1 MVSRGWRIALL
12 VVLGS
17 LLLVSAGVAWL
28 GWSRAGASWLVTTV
42 ARLLPGDLTVA
53 AVEGRLADHLQLSGL
68 RFRSTSVQLELHRLD
83 LRWQP
88 FGLLQGEL
96 TIPRLGLAGLDIS
109 LPATT
114 PAVAAPAPGAL
125 ADRLIWPHLDPRL
138 RWLQAK
144 IESLEVTAA
153 RVTGAGEASLDFERL
168 TARVVWHGGSL
179 ELHELDLEGADG
191 RLQGD
196 GTLDLVGHAAKIQLA
211 LRPAAGGRLTGVP
224 RGEVALTLDGGGD
237 GAAVRGTLQASAA
250 WGEEPPLQLATGYL
264 LQGNDLILSS
274 LELRR
279 KGIPGRASGSGRC
292 RLAGA
297 ATALDLDLELHD
309 VDLEDLT
316 RFPMAISGTLAGR
329 LDSSGYRGRFR
340 LANAGSSWRELALAG
355 RFAGNWGGIALR
367 ELQGA
372 WLAGTVQGEL
382 DIGWESAP
390 SLVLDLAGRRL
401 DPERLRAGLPGAIDL
416 DLKGRIDFPR
426 ERPVTAD
433 WQAAIAPSRL
443 LGRSLQ
449 GEVAGRFD
457 GESLLLRPSRLQGE
471 GYRLAAQGRLADRI
485 HIDLQ
490 VSDLGGLLPDAAG
503 SGALAGWV
511 RWRPAEGWSSQG
523 KAAAQQLTWQDWH
536 LASLAGEAAW
546 LAEESRMAI
555 AVTARELGKGAWGA
569 ENLQISGAGRVERHS
584 LAVSAAWPGGGVELR
599 FAGGWQQ
606 QEWRG
611 RLLTLTAQDQKY
623 GDWNLQTPVELQ
635 LGSERLAWTSFTLS
649 GAEGQY
655 LASNGRLNLAP
666 LDGGFALDIAR
677 FNLGWIS
684 PWLAEVELAGHV
696 DGYLTLHWTR
706 GRLDLLTAGVT
717 GQGAFQ
723 GRRRRLE
730 IPELEGALTWSEKG
744 LKGDWT
750 VNLGAAGNC
759 KGEVDS
765 GDLPMLALPERGKLA
780 ARWRDLDLS
789 LANRWLRE
797 LALGGRSS
805 GEGNIAWQADRSLA
819 LHLQM
824 EATPQLQFGQSRIA
838 LSRAAA
844 RLDWDR
850 SGLQGEVSLEE
861 SLGGHLDLRLQS
873 PDPARV
879 GWPQQ
884 GHLAFSAAAID
895 LALVRPWI
903 PPEMSLSGALQLSG
917 TADWQPGKIFSASGL
932 AAIDGGRWAWRSG
945 NREVE
950 APLKA
955 ARLDW
960 TWKGAALT
968 GALALELGDR
978 GRLQGKGELA
988 VPARWPLAVS
998 SRTDLQGSLQ
1008 GNFREDGL
1016 LSALFPGMIQESR
1029 GELAL
1034 DLAVS
1039 GNLKEPEVSGTA
1051 DLQGGGGYLP
1061 AAGLHLH
1068 DAGVRLRLEKDRLL
1082 AEAFQVGSGAGVL
1095 QGSGELELHGLTPG
1109 AYHFALRGEKV
1120 QAVDLPELQL
1130 AVSPDLEVAGQGA
1143 RMEVTGVLQVPD
1155 ALFRGRQGKAPV
1167 VSSPDL
1173 VIVDAAATEQA
1184 PSPLHMALKV
1194 TVRLGDRVFVKA
1206 AGIDARL
1213 SGEVLVRGED
1223 LRGLSGQGRI
1233 DVAEGNYATYG
1244 VKLAITRGTV
1254 VFAGGP
1260 IEDPALDIL
1269 ALRELEEVKAGVR
1282 VTGTPRAP
1290 QVRLY
1295 SEPAMPDT
1303 DILAYIVLGHPLG
1316 GDSGQ
1321 ASLMLAAA
1329 GALLSQGDSVVL
1341 QDRLKRQLGIDVIDV
1356 KTVNGDTTQSVVTIG
1371 KYLSPQL
1378 YISFGQSVFNN
1389 TSEVGV
1395 RYDISDR
1402 WQLESNVGVESGV
1415 DLYYRIRFE

>member
-1 MVSRGWRIALL
+1 ML

-42 ARLLPGDLTVA
+42 TRLLPGDLTVA

-68 RFRSTSVQLELHRLD
+68 RFRSAAVQLELHRLD

-88 FGLLQGEL
+88 LGLLQGEL

-109 LPATT
+109 LPATAK
-114 PAVAAPAPGAL
+114 AVAAPAPGTL
-125 ADRLIWPHLDPRL
+125 SDRLVWPHLDPRL
-138 RWLQAK
+138 RWLQAQV
-144 IESLEVTAA
+144 ESLEVTAV
-153 RVTGAGEASLDFERL
+153 RVTGAGEAPLEVARL
-168 TARVVWHGGSL
+168 AARLVWHGGSL
-179 ELHELDLEGADG
+179 EVHELDLEAVDG

-196 GTLDLVGHAAKIQLA
+196 VTLDLVGHAANLQLS

-224 RGEVALTLDGGGD
+224 GGTVALTLGGGED
-237 GAAVRGTLQASAA
+237 SAAIRGTLQASAA
-250 WGEEPPLQLATGYL
+250 WGEEPPLQLATDYA
-264 LQGNDLILSS
+264 LQGNELVLSS

-279 KGIPGRASGSGRC
+279 KGTLGRASGAGRC
-292 RLAGA
+292 LLAGA
-297 ATALDLDLELHD
+297 ATALDLDLQLHD
-309 VDLEDLT
+309 LDLEDLT
-316 RFPMAISGTLAGR
+316 RFPVAISGTLAGR
-329 LDSSGYRGRFR
+329 LDGSGYAGRFR

-355 RFAGNWGGIALR
+355 RFDGDWGGIALR
-367 ELQGA
+367 ELEGA
-372 WLAGTVQGEL
+372 WLAGGVRGEL
-382 DIGWESAP
+382 GIDWKGEP
-390 SLVLDLAGRRL
+390 FLDVDLAGRGL

-426 ERPVTAD
+426 DRPFTAD
-433 WQAAIAPSRL
+433 WQAAIAPSRF

-457 GESLLLRPSRLQGE
+457 GESLLLLPSRLQGK

-490 VSDLGGLLPDAAG
+490 VDNLGGLLPDAAG
-503 SGALAGWV
+503 SGTLAGWV
-511 RWRPAEGWSSQG
+511 RWLPGEGWSSQG
-523 KAAAQQLTWQDWH
+523 KAAGHQLTWQDWH
-536 LASLAGEAAW
+536 LANLAGEAAW
-546 LAEESRMAI
+546 LPEENRMAV
-555 AVTARELGKGAWGA
+555 AVTARGLGKGAWAA
-569 ENLQISGAGRVERHS
+569 EHLQISGAGRVERHS
-584 LAVSAAWPGGGVELR
+584 LAVTASWPGGGVELQ

-623 GDWNLQTPVELQ
+623 GDWSLQAPVELQ
-635 LGSERLAWTSFTLS
+635 LGSERLAWTAFILS
-649 GAEGQY
+649 GAEGHY
-655 LASNGRLNLAP
+655 LASNGRLELAP
-666 LDGGFALDIAR
+666 LDGGFELNIAR

-684 PWLAEVELAGHV
+684 PWLAEAELTGHA

-706 GRLDLLTAGVT
+706 GRLDLLTTGVT

-723 GRRRRLE
+723 ERRRRLE
-730 IPELEGALTWSEKG
+730 IPEIEGELNWSDKG

-750 VNLGAAGNC
+750 INLGAAGTC
-759 KGEVDS
+759 RGEVDS
-765 GDLPMLALPERGKLA
+765 RVLPKLALPESGKLA

-789 LANRWLRE
+789 LANGWLRE
-797 LALGGRSS
+797 LALSGRST
-805 GEGNIAWQADRSLA
+805 GDGDIAWQADRSLA
-819 LHLQM
+819 LHLQV
-824 EATPQLQFGQSRIA
+824 EATPQLQFGQSRID
-838 LSRAAA
+838 LSRAVAS
-844 RLDWDR
+844 LDWDQT
-850 SGLQGEVSLEE
+850 GLHGQASLEE
-861 SLGGHLDLRLQS
+861 SRGGHLDLRLQS
-873 PDPARV
+873 PGPARV

-884 GHLAFSAAAID
+884 GHFDFSAAAID

-903 PPEMSLSGALQLSG
+903 PPPMSLSGALQLSG
-917 TADWQPGKIFSASGL
+917 AADWQPGKVFSASGV
-932 AAIDGGRWAWRSG
+932 AAIDGGRWAWRNG

-950 APLKA
+950 ALLKA
-955 ARLDW
+955 ARFDW
-960 TWKGAALT
+960 SWKELALT

-988 VPARWPLAVS
+988 VPARWPLAIS
-998 SRTDLQGSLQ
+998 SQTELQGSLK
-1008 GNFREDGL
+1008 GNFREDDL
-1016 LSALFPGMIQESR
+1016 LSSLFPGMIQESR

-1034 DLAVS
+1034 DLAVG
-1039 GNLKEPEVSGTA
+1039 GNLKVPEVSGTV
-1051 DLQGGGGYLP
+1051 DLQGAGAYLP
-1061 AAGLHLH
+1061 AVGLHLH
-1068 DAGVRLRLEKDRLL
+1068 DAGVRLRLENDRVL
-1082 AEAFQVGSGAGVL
+1082 AEAFQIGSGAGVL
-1095 QGSGELELHGLTPG
+1095 HGSGELELHGLTPG
-1109 AYHFALRGEKV
+1109 AYHFVLQGEKV

-1130 AVSPDLEVAGQGA
+1130 AVSPDLEVSGRGD
-1143 RMEVTGVLQVPD
+1143 RLEVKGVLQVPD
-1155 ALFRGRQGKAPV
+1155 ALFRGRPGKAPV

-1184 PSPLHMALKV
+1184 PSPLHMGLKV
-1194 TVRLGDRVFVKA
+1194 TVSLGNRVFVKA

-1213 SGEVLVRGED
+1213 SGKVLVQGED

-1244 VKLAITRGTV
+1244 VKLAITRGTA

-1260 IEDPALDIL
+1260 IEEPALDIL

-1282 VTGTPRAP
+1282 VTGTPRSP

-1295 SEPAMPDT
+1295 SEPSMPDT
-1303 DILAYIVLGHPLG
+1303 DILAYIVLGHPMG

-1341 QDRLKRQLGIDVIDV
+1341 QNRLKRQLGIDVIDV
-1356 KTVNGDTTQSVVTIG
+1356 KTVNGDTAQSVVTVG

-1389 TSEVGV
+1389 TNEVGV

-1402 WQLESNVGVESGV
+1402 WQLESNVGLESGV